1 MFSQFHGGKGPGT
14 GNFSSSGIQ
23 PRSDLQEKDRF
34 ESVFKMLQKV
44 LIPEHA
50 EAGQPVVLMEA
61 LSSAGRGVS
70 AVWICSGFSSE

>member
-1 MFSQFHGGKGPGT
+1 MLGTMFSQFRGGKGPGT

-23 PRSDLQEKDRF
+23 PRSDLQEKDRV

-50 EAGQPVVLMEA
+50 EAVLR
-61 LSSAGRGVS
+61 LGSLWS
-70 AVWICSGFSSE
+70 

>member
-1 MFSQFHGGKGPGT
+1 MYFVVVLKVQVFGNNRESKARKGGVCWEQCSANSVE

-44 LIPEHA
+44 
-50 EAGQPVVLMEA
+50 
-61 LSSAGRGVS
+61 
-70 AVWICSGFSSE
+70 